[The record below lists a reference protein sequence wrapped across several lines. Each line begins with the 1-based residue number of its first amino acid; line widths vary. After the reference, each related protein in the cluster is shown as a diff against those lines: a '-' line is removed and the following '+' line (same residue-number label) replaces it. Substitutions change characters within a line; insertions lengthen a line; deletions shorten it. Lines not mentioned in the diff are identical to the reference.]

1 MNYDIVRND
10 DNVLRQVHERPA
22 TCPQLGNVGTLSTS
36 DREQSIVHNSV
47 LMRPDKKIVDI
58 EANTLGPSSIP
69 GQVAAAVTT
78 TSVQHSYNKIDMK
91 GRLPL

>member
-1 MNYDIVRND
+1 
-10 DNVLRQVHERPA
+10 
-22 TCPQLGNVGTLSTS
+22 
-36 DREQSIVHNSV
+36 
-47 LMRPDKKIVDI
+47 MRPDKQIVDI